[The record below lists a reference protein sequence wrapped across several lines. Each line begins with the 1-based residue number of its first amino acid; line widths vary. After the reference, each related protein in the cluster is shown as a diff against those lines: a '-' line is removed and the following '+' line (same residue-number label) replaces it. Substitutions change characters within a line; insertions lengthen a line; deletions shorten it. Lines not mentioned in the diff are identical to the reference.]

1 MYFYL
6 QQIWIRLVL
15 ISPLTNQPKNPEK
28 MNCSNEWPSP
38 GASVF
43 YAFWM
48 EEGFLVFQNQ
58 VWFFYLPFQKQSS
71 FWRLCFTLVGIN
83 HARLLASY
91 SADALGISPASA
103 ASVSSPSMDTPSW
116 RDRDAEIWRFQSLL
130 VALPLASHDTLFGM
144 RFLLLNRIIPA
155 SSFLPCSFST
165 HKWFSEISNC
175 ISLAMS
181 F

>member
-1 MYFYL
+1 M
-6 QQIWIRLVL
+6 L
-15 ISPLTNQPKNPEK
+15 ISPLTNKQTNKTRKDELLK
-28 MNCSNEWPSP
+28 WMVQSRSKYVLCFLDGVRILMCSKS
-38 GASVF
+38 SSI
-43 YAFWM
+43 
-48 EEGFLVFQNQ
+48 L
-58 VWFFYLPFQKQSS
+58 YLLFQKRSS

-91 SADALGISPASA
+91 SADALGISPVSA
-103 ASVSSPSMDTPSW
+103 AYVSSPLWTPP
-116 RDRDAEIWRFQSLL
+116 AEVWRFQSLL
-130 VALPLASHDTLFGM
+130 IALPLASHVVLFGM

-181 F
+181 FS